1 MAGTIP
7 VMRLDQYIA
16 GYHSHP
22 EAKAADQ
29 FGNPAGPDK
38 TGLLSRLRIR
48 SKALSRI
55 GKEVD
60 RLKGDE
66 GASLDADLPVEYER
80 DDLAEDL
87 DFLARLPQEATARDL
102 GLSVRGWRNLLK
114 GISHPRNETA
124 ERIRQLT
131 TDYRGQGRCG

>member
-1 MAGTIP
+1 MAIRNITVIQQ
-7 VMRLDQYIA
+7 V
-16 GYHSHP
+16 
-22 EAKAADQ
+22 
-29 FGNPAGPDK
+29 FGLGI
-38 TGLLSRLRIR
+38 TERIR
-48 SKALSRI
+48 DVVSMR
-55 GKEVD
+55 
-60 RLKGDE
+60 
-66 GASLDADLPVEYER
+66 DLPVEYER